1 MFAERGSPVS
11 RLAHRVALVTGG
23 GSGIGRA
30 ICERL
35 AADGA
40 RVAVADL
47 ASASAAETA
56 TAIDASGTSA
66 RPIVM
71 DVSDFDGV
79 CAAVA
84 ELRTAWGPVDILVNC
99 AGWDRIEPF
108 RSNSPELWTKLIDIN
123 LRGPIHCC
131 RAVLDDMMGRNA
143 GKIISI
149 SSDAARVGS
158 SGEAVYSACKG
169 GIISFSKTLARELAR
184 HRVTVNV
191 ICPGPTD
198 TPLLRGMVA
207 AGNQKLVD
215 ALTRAIPFGR
225 LAAPH
230 EIAAAVAF
238 FASPD
243 ADFITGQV
251 LSVSG
256 GLTMVG

>member
-1 MFAERGSPVS
+1 MT
-11 RLAHRVALVTGG
+11 RLAGRIALVTGG

-30 ICERL
+30 TCERL
-35 AADGA
+35 AREGA
-40 RVAVADL
+40 RVAVADID
-47 ASASAAETA
+47 AAAASAAA
-56 TAIDASGTSA
+56 AALGGPDSA
-66 RPIVM
+66 RGLAM
-71 DVSDFDGV
+71 DVADFAQVG
-79 CAAVA
+79 AAVA
-84 ELRTAWGPVDILVNC
+84 EIRDAWGPIDILVNC
-99 AGWDRIEPF
+99 AGWDRMEPF
-108 RSNSPELWTKLIDIN
+108 RNNTPELWSRLIDIN

-131 RAVLDDMMGRNA
+131 RAVLDDMTARNA

-184 HRVTVNV
+184 HRISVNV

-207 AGNQKLVD
+207 AGNEKLVD

-256 GLTMVG
+256 GLTMAG

>member
-1 MFAERGSPVS
+1 MP
-11 RLAHRVALVTGG
+11 
-23 GSGIGRA
+23 
-30 ICERL
+30 CERL
-35 AADGA
+35 AHDGA
-40 RVAVADL
+40 RVAVDIDTA
-47 ASASAAETA
+47 AAETVA
-56 TAIDASGTSA
+56 AALGAADSA
-66 RPIVM
+66 RALPM
-71 DVSDFDGV
+71 DVGDFAGV
-79 CAAVA
+79 GAAVA
-84 ELRTAWGPVDILVNC
+84 ELRSAWGPVDILVNC
-99 AGWDRIEPF
+99 AGWDRMEPF
-108 RSNSPELWTKLIDIN
+108 RDNTPELWSRLIDIN

-131 RAVLDDMMGRNA
+131 RAVMDDMMARNS

-198 TPLLRGMVA
+198 TPLLRGMVD
-207 AGNQKLVD
+207 AGNEKLVA
-215 ALTRAIPFGR
+215 ALTRAVPFGR
-225 LAAPH
+225 LAAPE

-238 FASPD
+238 FASSD

-256 GLTMVG
+256 GLTMAG

>member
-1 MFAERGSPVS
+1 MT
-11 RLAHRVALVTGG
+11 RLTGRIALVTGG

-30 ICERL
+30 TCERL
-35 AADGA
+35 AQEGA
-40 RVAVADL
+40 RVAVADIDANAAANVAGAL
-47 ASASAAETA
+47 GSADVARAVVMDISDFTRVSAAV
-56 TAIDASGTSA
+56 D
-66 RPIVM
+66 
-71 DVSDFDGV
+71 
-79 CAAVA
+79 
-84 ELRTAWGPVDILVNC
+84 ELRRGWGPVDVLVNC
-99 AGWDRIEPF
+99 AGWDRMQPF
-108 RSNSPELWTKLIDIN
+108 RDNTPELWSRLIDIN

-131 RAVLDDMMGRNA
+131 RAVLDDMIARGS
-143 GKIISI
+143 GKIVSI

-184 HRVTVNV
+184 HHVTVNV

-198 TPLLRGMVA
+198 TPLLRGMVE
-207 AGNQKLVD
+207 AGNQRLID

>member
-1 MFAERGSPVS
+1 MS
-11 RLAHRVALVTGG
+11 RLGGRIALVTGG

-30 ICERL
+30 TCERL
-35 AADGA
+35 AQDGA
-40 RVAVADL
+40 RVAVADVD
-47 ASASAAETA
+47 AGAAAA
-56 TAIDASGTSA
+56 TAAALGAADAA
-66 RPIVM
+66 RAVEVDI
-71 DVSDFDGV
+71 SDFARVG
-79 CAAVA
+79 AAVA
-84 ELRTAWGPVDILVNC
+84 EIRNAWGPIDILVNC
-99 AGWDRIEPF
+99 AGWDRMEPF
-108 RSNSPELWTKLIDIN
+108 RNNTPELWNRLIDIN

-131 RAVLDDMMGRNA
+131 RAVLDDMIGRNA
-143 GKIISI
+143 GKIVSI

-184 HRVTVNV
+184 HRIAVNV

-198 TPLLRGMVA
+198 TPLLRGMA
-207 AGNQKLVD
+207 AEGNAKLVD

>member
-1 MFAERGSPVS
+1 LWS
-11 RLAHRVALVTGG
+11 R
-23 GSGIGRA
+23 
-30 ICERL
+30 
-35 AADGA
+35 
-40 RVAVADL
+40 
-47 ASASAAETA
+47 
-56 TAIDASGTSA
+56 
-66 RPIVM
+66 
-71 DVSDFDGV
+71 
-79 CAAVA
+79 
-84 ELRTAWGPVDILVNC
+84 
-99 AGWDRIEPF
+99 
-108 RSNSPELWTKLIDIN
+108 LIDIN

-131 RAVLDDMMGRNA
+131 RAVMDDMTARNS

-198 TPLLRGMVA
+198 TPLLRGMVE
-207 AGNQKLVD
+207 AGNEKLVA
-215 ALTRAIPFGR
+215 ALTRAVPFGR
-225 LAAPH
+225 LAAPE

-238 FASPD
+238 FASSD

-256 GLTMVG
+256 GLTMAG